1 VTTINARIAEG
12 RHRLLGAGID
22 HDESALDARLLAQAV
37 LGWDATQILTSGDE
51 LEPSA
56 FASQYDGLILR
67 RAHREPLS
75 YLTGTRE
82 FWNLSFEV
90 SPAVLIPRPETE
102 GLVEAVNE
110 LFQDHQ
116 APLRI
121 ADVCTGSGCVAVA
134 IAFERPHA
142 RVIAADDSAAA
153 LDVARRNT
161 IRHAVADRVDCVRG
175 DLLKPLSGTFDVIVA
190 NPPYVPTGARAGL
203 QPEVRDFEP
212 ATALF
217 AGADGLD
224 IIRRLVVESPARLT
238 QDGYLMFE
246 FGDGQEMAVRQ
257 LISASD
263 GLRMVDVKRDLQG
276 IARIAIV
283 KRRVDDKP

>member
-37 LGWDATQILTSGDE
+37 LGWDTARILTSGDE
-51 LEPSA
+51 LEPSP
-56 FASQYDGLILR
+56 FASQYDELISR

-75 YLTGTRE
+75 YITGTRE
-82 FWNLSFEV
+82 FWNLSIEV

-110 LFQDHQ
+110 LFHDHQ
-116 APLRI
+116 AVLRI

-134 IAFERPHA
+134 IASERPNV
-142 RVIAADDSAAA
+142 RVIATDDSAAA
-153 LDVARRNT
+153 VDIARRNT
-161 IRHAVADRVDCVRG
+161 VRHAVTDRVECVRG
-175 DLLKPLSGTFDVIVA
+175 DLLKPLRGTFDVIVA

-212 ATALF
+212 AIALF

-224 IIRRLVVESPARLT
+224 FIRRLVVESPGRLT
-238 QDGYLMFE
+238 QTGYLMFE
-246 FGDGQEMAVRQ
+246 FGDGQETAVRE

-276 IARIAIV
+276 IARIAIG
-283 KRRVDDKP
+283 RRKA